1 MKTWANLDVDEKL
14 EYYEW
19 VNRLIEIGCLPQLS
33 LEEIERKVRRMH
45 YADTSPTYTGF
56 TDWENI

>member
-19 VNRLIEIGCLPQLS
+19 VNRLIGVGCLPALS
-33 LEEIERKVRRMH
+33 LEEIERKVRRMY
-45 YADTSPTYTGF
+45 YADVSPTYRGF

>member
-1 MKTWANLDVDEKL
+1 
-14 EYYEW
+14 
-19 VNRLIEIGCLPQLS
+19 LPQLS